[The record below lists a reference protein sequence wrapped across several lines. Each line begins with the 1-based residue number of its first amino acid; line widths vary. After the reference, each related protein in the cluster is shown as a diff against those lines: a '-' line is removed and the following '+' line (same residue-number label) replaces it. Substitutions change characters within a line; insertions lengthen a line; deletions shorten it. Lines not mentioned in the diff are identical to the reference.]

1 MLTVT
6 GSIVVDLT
14 IGVGLA
20 LMAISFIGSIGGWK
34 A

>member
-1 MLTVT
+1 MISFS